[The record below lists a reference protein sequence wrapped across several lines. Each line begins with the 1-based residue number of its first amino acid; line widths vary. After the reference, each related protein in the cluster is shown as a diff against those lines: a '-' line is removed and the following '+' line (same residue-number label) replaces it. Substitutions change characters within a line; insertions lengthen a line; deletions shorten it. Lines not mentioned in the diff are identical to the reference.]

1 MPKYEFV
8 AVDFDGT
15 LCADAFPEVGAPNRA
30 VIDYVKRLAADGSKI
45 ILYTSR
51 ENGTRKLL
59 DEAVAFCKAQEIPL
73 YAVNENPGNPHAAKI
88 GLKPSDGRKVYADLY
103 IDDKAI
109 NPAEIERTAE
119 YTRPGAFTPPPEA
132 AAEDDRWQEIM
143 KQADVPHSDLVI
155 ACASADEM
163 NMLSCLIARR
173 LGAKHTIA
181 RVRNPIYYSQIGIL
195 KEDLHLSMAV
205 NPELAASNEILR
217 VLLFPEASKVETF
230 MKGRVELVEYAV
242 GAD

>member
-1 MPKYEFV
+1 MRKYEFV

-15 LCADAFPEVGAPNRA
+15 ICADAFPEVGAPNRA

-59 DEAVAFCKAQEIPL
+59 DEAVAFCKEQGIPL

-109 NPAEIERTAE
+109 NPAGIKTPADYKEEQRAAEIEEAAFAVMETLGDYAAYLWGDVLAAVVSAIFAAKIDAAEIEREEAAKRAILLAPGMTVDLTGENSVTVKIEGQAVSAGSIIATAADMIE
-119 YTRPGAFTPPPEA
+119 NTGA
-132 AAEDDRWQEIM
+132 AAE
-143 KQADVPHSDLVI
+143 
-155 ACASADEM
+155 
-163 NMLSCLIARR
+163 
-173 LGAKHTIA
+173 G
-181 RVRNPIYYSQIGIL
+181 
-195 KEDLHLSMAV
+195 
-205 NPELAASNEILR
+205 
-217 VLLFPEASKVETF
+217 
-230 MKGRVELVEYAV
+230 
-242 GAD
+242 

>member
-109 NPAEIERTAE
+109 KPGGGRKNGGIYKAGGIRAAAGSRRRGRPLARDYKAGGAMRVHHLRRGGDGYSCDEYGSGQHNGGDKIRRHSAHERTLPARN
-119 YTRPGAFTPPPEA
+119 RP
-132 AAEDDRWQEIM
+132 
-143 KQADVPHSDLVI
+143 
-155 ACASADEM
+155 
-163 NMLSCLIARR
+163 AR
-173 LGAKHTIA
+173 L
-181 RVRNPIYYSQIGIL
+181 P
-195 KEDLHLSMAV
+195 
-205 NPELAASNEILR
+205 
-217 VLLFPEASKVETF
+217 
-230 MKGRVELVEYAV
+230 
-242 GAD
+242 

>member
-1 MPKYEFV
+1 MSKYEFV

-15 LCADAFPEVGAPNRA
+15 ICADAFPEVGAPNRA

-59 DEAVAFCKAQEIPL
+59 DEAVAFCKEQGIPL

-109 NPAEIERTAE
+109 NPAGIKTPADYKEEQRAAEIEEAAFAVMETLGDYAAYLWGDVLAAVVSAIFAAKIDAAEIEREEAAKRALLLAPGMTVDLTGENSVTVKIEGQAVSAGSIIVTAADMIE
-119 YTRPGAFTPPPEA
+119 NTGA
-132 AAEDDRWQEIM
+132 AAE
-143 KQADVPHSDLVI
+143 
-155 ACASADEM
+155 
-163 NMLSCLIARR
+163 
-173 LGAKHTIA
+173 G
-181 RVRNPIYYSQIGIL
+181 
-195 KEDLHLSMAV
+195 
-205 NPELAASNEILR
+205 
-217 VLLFPEASKVETF
+217 
-230 MKGRVELVEYAV
+230 
-242 GAD
+242 